1 MEYPAKFNTR
11 LNMIKRLN
19 SLHRAKHFPKRHMLL
34 AVSVVLSLAVISLW
48 SPSQQ
53 LSAKRQNFSLPL
65 KPDANL
71 VQPNPIEETFPAD
84 TDTESWEEIIVQKGD
99 NLSSI
104 FSRNQLSATELYR
117 FANSG
122 KQAADLKHIKPG
134 DRLELIRSADNKLLK
149 FKYQKDIFVT
159 QLWQYQDSQDN
170 QFVFSEQ
177 VKKPEIKT
185 TYRESVIEQ
194 SLYLSSQRA
203 ALSDNIT
210 MQLAEIFAWEID
222 FIQDIRTGDQ
232 FNLIYEEKYLD
243 GEKIGE
249 GRILAAQFVN
259 RGKEHMA
266 VLYTDTK
273 GRSNYYNP
281 QGTSL
286 KKAFTRYPVDFT
298 RISSRFTRARKHP
311 ILHKIR
317 AHNGVDYAAPYGTPV
332 KATSDGKIILAGKK
346 GGYGNTVVI
355 KHRIKY
361 TTLYAHLKHF
371 GRGIRSGK
379 KVKQGQIIG
388 YVGSSGLATGPHLH
402 YEFRVHN
409 NHRDPLKVKL
419 PHALPIAAA
428 EKSRFKQH
436 SNTMLAQLAGYRNTI
451 ALNP

>member
-1 MEYPAKFNTR
+1 MV
-11 LNMIKRLN
+11 
-19 SLHRAKHFPKRHMLL
+19 L
-34 AVSVVLSLAVISLW
+34 AIAVVMSLAVISLW

-65 KPDANL
+65 SLPLKPDAGL
-71 VQPNPIEETFPAD
+71 TQSDSAEETFPAS
-84 TDTESWEEIIVQKGD
+84 TDTENWEEIIVRKGD
-99 NLSSI
+99 SLSSI
-104 FSRNQLSATELYR
+104 FSRKQLSATELYR

-122 KQAADLKHIKPG
+122 KQAADLKYIKPG
-134 DRLELIRSADNKLLK
+134 DQLGLVRSEDNKLLK
-149 FKYQKDIFVT
+149 LKYHKDIFVT
-159 QLWQYQDSQDN
+159 QLWQYQDD
-170 QFVFSEQ
+170 QFLFSEQ
-177 VKKPEIKT
+177 VKEPEIKT

-222 FIQDIRTGDQ
+222 FIQDIRAGDQ
-232 FNLIYEEKYLD
+232 FSLIYEEKYLD

-249 GRILAAQFVN
+249 GRVLAARFVN
-259 RGKEHMA
+259 RGNEHMA

-273 GRSNYYNP
+273 GRSSYYNP
-281 QGTSL
+281 EGASL

-298 RISSRFTRARKHP
+298 RISSRFTLARKHP

-317 AHNGVDYAAPYGTPV
+317 AHHGVDYAAPYGTPV

-355 KHRIKY
+355 KHRVKY

-371 GRGIRSGK
+371 AKGIRSGK

-436 SNTMLAQLAGYRNTI
+436 SNSMLSQLAGYRNSI